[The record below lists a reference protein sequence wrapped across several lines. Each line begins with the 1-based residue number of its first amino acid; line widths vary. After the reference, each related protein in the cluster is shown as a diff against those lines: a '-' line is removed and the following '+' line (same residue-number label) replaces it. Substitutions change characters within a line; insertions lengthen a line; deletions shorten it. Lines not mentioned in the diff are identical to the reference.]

1 MIRDLR
7 TMDTYHPRG
16 DASTVRLCTRRC
28 MIGLLGMVP
37 ALLSQRS
44 LAQSTNVPQWMRTAW
59 PRTDFSRMAVTASEI
74 TSGGPPRDGIPAID
88 GPRFEP
94 AASAGLAPAEPVIA
108 LEIGGDARAYPLRI
122 LLWHEIVNDVVGGV
136 PIVVTYC
143 PLCNSSLVFDRR
155 TERGI
160 LDFGVSGL
168 LRHSDM
174 IMYDRQTESWWQQF
188 AGEAIAGELTGL
200 KLRALPVRVESRAR
214 FVARF
219 PLGRILLEDPASG
232 KPYGR
237 NPYAGYDTE
246 HWPFLFTGDYDG
258 PVPAL
263 ARLVSVGGDA
273 WPLELLRN
281 KGRIE
286 YEELVLTWGAGQNSP
301 LDTSETAKGRDIGN
315 VVVQRREAGGL
326 VDVVH
331 DLSFA
336 FAFKAL
342 RPEGRIH
349 SE

>member
-1 MIRDLR
+1 
-7 TMDTYHPRG
+7 
-16 DASTVRLCTRRC
+16 
-28 MIGLLGMVP
+28 
-37 ALLSQRS
+37 
-44 LAQSTNVPQWMRTAW
+44 
-59 PRTDFSRMAVTASEI
+59 MAVAASEI
-74 TSGGPPRDGIPAID
+74 MSGGPPRDGIPAID
-88 GPRFEP
+88 DPRFEP
-94 AASAGLAPAEPVIA
+94 AARAALPPAEPVIA
-108 LEIGGDARAYPLRI
+108 LAIGGDARAYPLRI

-136 PIVVTYC
+136 PVVVTYC

-155 TERGI
+155 TGHGI

-200 KLRALPVRVESRAR
+200 KLRALPARVESRAR

-219 PLGRILLEDPASG
+219 PLGRILVEDPTRG
-232 KPYGR
+232 KSYGR

-246 HWPFLFTGDYDG
+246 HWPFLFKGDYDG

-263 ARLVSVGGDA
+263 ARLVSVGDDA
-273 WPLELLRN
+273 WPLELLRH
-281 KGRIE
+281 KGLIE
-286 YEELVLTWGAGQNSP
+286 HDDLVLTWAAGQSSP
-301 LDTSETAKGRDIGN
+301 LDTADTAKGRDIGN
-315 VVVQRREAGGL
+315 VVVQRSEAGGL

-342 RPEGRIH
+342 RPNGRIH
-349 SE
+349 SQ

>member
-1 MIRDLR
+1 MRSLYTIDA
-7 TMDTYHPRG
+7 HGKPG
-16 DASTVRLCTRRC
+16 EASTALPCTRRLVL
-28 MIGLLGMVP
+28 GLLGLAP
-37 ALLSQRS
+37 ALLSAHSQ
-44 LAQSTNVPQWMRTAW
+44 AQPTAVPQWMRHAW
-59 PRTDFSRMAVTASEI
+59 PRTDFSRMAVAASEI
-74 TSGGPPRDGIPAID
+74 FSGGPPRDGIPAID
-88 GPRFEP
+88 DPRFEP
-94 AASAGLAPAEPVIA
+94 AADASLAPTEPVIA
-108 LEIGGDARAYPLRI
+108 LEIGGDARAYPLRT
-122 LLWHEIVNDVVGGV
+122 LLWHEIVNDTVGGV
-136 PIVVTYC
+136 PVVVTYC

-155 TERGI
+155 TGRGT

-188 AGEAIAGELTGL
+188 AGEAIAGEMTGL

-219 PLGRILLEDPASG
+219 PTGRVLVEDPVLG

-237 NPYAGYDTE
+237 NPYAGYDSE
-246 HWPFLFTGDYDG
+246 HWPFLFYGDYVG

-263 ARLVSVGGDA
+263 ARVVSVGSDA
-273 WPLELLRN
+273 WPLDLLRN
-281 KGRIE
+281 RGRIQHAD
-286 YEELVLTWGAGQNSP
+286 LVLTWVAGQSSP
-301 LDTSETAKGRDIGN
+301 LDTAETSEGRDIGN
-315 VVVQRREAGGL
+315 VVVQRYEARGF

-342 RPEGRIH
+342 RPDGRIH